1 MGLVDL
7 TVAIASQLE
16 QALTPQVDVIQVTA
30 TANRNPTPPA
40 LDVYPDD
47 PFQEP
52 DTYGIRNQR
61 AMFVIRARVTDL
73 DNDSGQSLLLE
84 LMDPASALS
93 VAAAL
98 AADGSFGGACQD
110 STVEGPFR
118 WGEYTDASG
127 ETLLGCQW
135 RLLATL

>member
-52 DTYGIRNQR
+52 DTYGIGNQQ
-61 AMFVIRARVTDL
+61 AIFVVRARVTDL
-73 DNDSGQSLLLE
+73 DNDTGQTLLLD
-84 LMDPASALS
+84 LMDPTSPRS

-98 AADGSFGGACQD
+98 AADGSFGGTCQD
-110 STVEGPFR
+110 SVVEGPFR
-118 WGEYTDASG
+118 WGEYSDASG

-135 RLLATL
+135 RLTTTL